1 MAKRILLAGE
11 SWMSYTTHVKGFD
24 AFYSSVY
31 ETGERYIKAAF
42 EKAGYEFVF
51 MPNHLAMEE
60 FPYSLEELRNFDLI
74 VLSDIGANTL
84 LLPTATFS
92 RSELRPNR
100 CDLLRD
106 YVLDGGALLMVGGYL
121 TFSGIDAKGKWGS
134 TAVQEVLPVELLKT
148 DDREEH
154 CEGVHPKTLMP
165 EHEILDGIRGEWP
178 RILGYNKTVEKSGTE
193 VLASVCGDPFLA
205 VGSYGKGR
213 SAVLTTDCAPHWA
226 PPEFCEWEG
235 YERLFAN
242 LAAWLIK

>member
-1 MAKRILLAGE
+1 MA
-11 SWMSYTTHVKGFD
+11 
-24 AFYSSVY
+24 
-31 ETGERYIKAAF
+31 
-42 EKAGYEFVF
+42 
-51 MPNHLAMEE
+51 EE
-60 FPYSLEELRNFDLI
+60 MGGPRMR
-74 VLSDIGANTL
+74 
-84 LLPTATFS
+84 PTAPPVTMVVRGVTRMS
-92 RSELRPNR
+92 TGVRP
-100 CDLLRD
+100 
-106 YVLDGGALLMVGGYL
+106 
-121 TFSGIDAKGKWGS
+121 
-134 TAVQEVLPVELLKT
+134 E
-148 DDREEH
+148 
-154 CEGVHPKTLMP
+154 TLMP